1 MKNVTKILTAVTL
14 CAALF
19 ASDQRI
25 AALGGNAAFW
35 PGDDANTAAFPAQLN
50 NHSHVQLTGVG
61 ADGDQSASILWNDGG
76 TTWGFS
82 YNNSNHDWFD
92 MSWGNGD
99 MGVNVGMVNWS
110 DGEDVDEQTRTG
122 HRLGWGKAFS
132 FGELGVTMTATDW
145 KTNDSCDCSD
155 AADPAACATATAADQ
170 SLSTCT
176 TAGGSHTAA
185 SDSDNSDMSINLSR
199 ACDFWAFDTMVA
211 SYTTDTEGDAD
222 AVTNISVDM
231 VSHMNAGAA
240 DVVWAMGLDM
250 DDDGTDDGASNS
262 MKSTLAVEANMT
274 DWATLRAGATYA
286 YNLSSD
292 DDSTGNAFG
301 WNWGLGFNWGDFTAD
316 YTINDNIFQDPIS
329 TITGNDHNAA
339 LTDQSITFTYSF

>member
-35 PGDDANTAAFPAQLN
+35 PGDDANIAAFPAQMN
-50 NHSHVQLTGVG
+50 NHSFVQLTGVG
-61 ADGDQSASILWNDGG
+61 ADGDQSAGILWNDGG
-76 TTWGFS
+76 TTWGFDYS
-82 YNNSNHDWFD
+82 NSNHDWFD
-92 MSWGNGD
+92 VSWGNGD
-99 MGVNVGMVNWS
+99 MGVNIGMVNWS
-110 DGEDVDEQTRTG
+110 DGADVDEQTRTG

-132 FGELGVTMTATDW
+132 FGELGVTMTGTAW
-145 KTNDSCDCSD
+145 KTNANCDCSGEDATVDCD
-155 AADPAACATATAADQ
+155 AADGATDCATN
-170 SLSTCT
+170 
-176 TAGGSHTAA
+176 GGSHTAA
-185 SDSDNSDMSINLSR
+185 ADTDASTMNLNLSR

-211 SYTTDTEGDAD
+211 GYSSSCSGEDCDS
-222 AVTNISVDM
+222 VTNISVDM

-274 DWATLRAGATYA
+274 DWATLRAGATYV
-286 YNLSSD
+286 YNLSADSD
-292 DDSTGNAFG
+292 ATGNAFD

-329 TITGNDHNAA
+329 TITGYDAGD
-339 LTDQSITFTYSF
+339 LTSESVTFTYSF